1 MGPKR
6 NMYGTN
12 SVCQNGTD
20 MSQVR
25 VPLADATAM
34 KAPDGIMDN
43 ALVLMADIFPTGYFA
58 AHNAFKDM
66 TKEQN
71 AEATVVMIGCG
82 YVGVKDLSNQN
93 GISLIVMIQTSGTL
107 CPYQC
112 GRIQA
117 EAPTCR
123 GLDSVSTRSG

>member
-1 MGPKR
+1 
-6 NMYGTN
+6 
-12 SVCQNGTD
+12 

-34 KAPDGIMDN
+34 KAPEGIMDN

-66 TKEQN
+66 TKEQV
-71 AEATVVMIGCG
+71 AEATVVLIGCG
-82 YVGVKDLSNQN
+82 YVGVMDLSHPS
-93 GISLIVMIQTSGTL
+93 GISLMMMIQTSGTL
-107 CPYQC
+107 CPHKC
-112 GRIQA
+112 GRLQA